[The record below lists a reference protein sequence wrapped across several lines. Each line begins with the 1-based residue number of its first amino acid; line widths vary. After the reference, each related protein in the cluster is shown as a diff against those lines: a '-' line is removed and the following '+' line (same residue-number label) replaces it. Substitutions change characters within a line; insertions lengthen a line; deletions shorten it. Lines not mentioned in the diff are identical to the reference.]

1 MTGFHRGSIYSGRPG
16 LVLSSPLWIATLY
29 LAASTIAFVMY
40 AIDKSAARRRVWR
53 VSERT
58 LHFWALAGG
67 WPGALLAHQILR
79 HKSSKA
85 RFRGVFWGTVALNV
99 TGLLVLCFVI

>member
-1 MTGFHRGSIYSGRPG
+1 MSA
-16 LVLSSPLWIATLY
+16 PLWVAGVY
-29 LAASTIAFVMY
+29 LAASAIAFVMY
-40 AIDKSAARRRVWR
+40 AIDKSAARRRAWR

-67 WPGALLAHQILR
+67 WPGALLAQRMLR

-85 RFRGVFWGTVALNV
+85 RFRGVFWGTVVLNV
-99 TGLLVLCFVI
+99 VGIAVLWVVI